1 MLIWNNLIMR
11 FFKNKKHNK
20 ELLNP
25 YYFSLITFS
34 FQDRIIIV
42 LIKARECLKFSKTT
56 QVTRN
61 NVLFFMDVFKMKN
74 PY

>member
-42 LIKARECLKFSKTT
+42 LIKAREYLKFSKTT